1 VFTNSPV
8 PRIVT
13 AEGTFLSKYH
23 AITHYSTGGNI
34 MKYVWLVLNWLFSII
49 FSLVVLSM
57 ALNGNWLQALA
68 ILVIVLLILPPVRK
82 LTHNITGKS
91 LPWWGR
97 TLSIVVLLAVFV
109 LLGNINPLQS
119 IFKSPEI
126 EAKLMA
132 IYDAHMEQWPVPYES
147 TVVETSYGDVY
158 VIISGPKDA
167 PPALLFHAGALPS
180 WSWRYNIEALSQR
193 YRTYAIDAIG
203 EAGKSV
209 LRHLDYH
216 PKNGKEIAE
225 LYVEIA
231 DTLGVDQAY
240 VVGASYGGFIGTNYA
255 LYAPERV
262 KKLALLGPMGVT
274 PNTGDTLLTMTVCMM
289 FPMELTRDYL
299 VRWAFGDN
307 AQVVEFA
314 EEWFRAVLVGV
325 VPCEA
330 LPETFTS
337 QQLQSI
343 HVPVLLVLGEKD
355 TLAGEPEKITQSAL
369 NIPEITIEVLNTG
382 HGIWVEQPDKVNAF
396 ILEFFAEDE

>member
-1 VFTNSPV
+1 
-8 PRIVT
+8 
-13 AEGTFLSKYH
+13 
-23 AITHYSTGGNI
+23 
-34 MKYVWLVLNWLFSII
+34 
-49 FSLVVLSM
+49 
-57 ALNGNWLQALA
+57 
-68 ILVIVLLILPPVRK
+68 
-82 LTHNITGKS
+82 
-91 LPWWGR
+91 
-97 TLSIVVLLAVFV
+97 
-109 LLGNINPLQS
+109 
-119 IFKSPEI
+119 
-126 EAKLMA
+126 
-132 IYDAHMEQWPVPYES
+132 MEQWPVPYES
-147 TVVETSYGDVY
+147 TVVETSYGVVY

-180 WSWRYNIEALSQR
+180 WSWRYNIEALSQH

-203 EAGKSV
+203 EAGKSA
-209 LRHLDYH
+209 LRHLDNH

-231 DTLGVDQAY
+231 DKLGVDQAY

-255 LYAPERV
+255 IYAPERV

-289 FPMELTRDYL
+289 FPIELTRDYL

-325 VPCEA
+325 VPREA

-337 QQLQSI
+337 QQLQSLQA
-343 HVPVLLVLGEKD
+343 PVLLVLGEQDK
-355 TLAGEPEKITQSAL
+355 LAGKPEKIKHSAL
-369 NIPEITIEVLNTG
+369 NIPEIRIEVLDTG

-396 ILEFFAEDE
+396 ILEFLAEG